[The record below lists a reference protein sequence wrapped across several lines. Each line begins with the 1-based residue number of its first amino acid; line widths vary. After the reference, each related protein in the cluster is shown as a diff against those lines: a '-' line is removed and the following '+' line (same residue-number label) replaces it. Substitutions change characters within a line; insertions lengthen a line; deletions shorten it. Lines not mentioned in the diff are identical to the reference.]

1 MDGLTRSRR
10 DAIVGWRRRYG
21 FETIGWL
28 VIIGGVKM
36 LVDDEVVYVGFVM
49 LVV

>member
-1 MDGLTRSRR
+1 MTLLLGGLDFT
-10 DAIVGWRRRYG
+10 G

-28 VIIGGVKM
+28 VVIGDLTR